1 MYCRLLLIYMR
12 CDWL

>member
-1 MYCRLLLIYMR
+1 MYCRLRLIYMR